1 MVKLT
6 LRAVSRSQAA
16 VSRSA
21 RPRRLVSH
29 ARSLRRM
36 ACGPGLNSPAT
47 AGRTAHPAPNAGNEH
62 SGVEQVHKDVGL
74 VSAARRPARRYTG
87 GVNSDGGQ
95 PGRWTRESGEADLAA
110 PRSRRLRTMGRGS
123 PRVTATPLN
132 SDSMTS
138 KTTTR
143 KAEEKRAY
151 QEATRQFEALR
162 ARWPNAFPTKG
173 HLVRPLASGAVQA
186 LVEELGWSAQ
196 YARTVLRVWK
206 LKPAYCQAVLRYPT
220 RMNLDG
226 SPSVETVSDEARQ
239 AATRTLAEIAA
250 RRIERAE
257 KAAQQ
262 AAQEATTEPAPTT
275 TASEPKPEADPAK
288 VCLHIRGSRGS
299 QAPQRLTRD
308 GGGPQAPARRWRN
321 RN

>member
-1 MVKLT
+1 
-6 LRAVSRSQAA
+6 
-16 VSRSA
+16 
-21 RPRRLVSH
+21 
-29 ARSLRRM
+29 
-36 ACGPGLNSPAT
+36 
-47 AGRTAHPAPNAGNEH
+47 
-62 SGVEQVHKDVGL
+62 
-74 VSAARRPARRYTG
+74 
-87 GVNSDGGQ
+87 
-95 PGRWTRESGEADLAA
+95 
-110 PRSRRLRTMGRGS
+110 
-123 PRVTATPLN
+123 
-132 SDSMTS
+132 MTS
-138 KTTTR
+138 TKTIR

-173 HLVRPLASGAVQA
+173 HLVRPLASGAVQV

-206 LKPAYCQAVLRYPT
+206 LKTAYSQAVLRYPT

-226 SPSVETVSDEARQ
+226 TPSAETVNDEARQ

-275 TASEPKPEADPAK
+275 TASEPKSEADPAK
-288 VCLHIRGSRGS
+288 VCLTSAAQGALKPLSASPAMAEALKRRLAAGAIATEIRKTVPAPTSGRRRGPRS
-299 QAPQRLTRD
+299 K
-308 GGGPQAPARRWRN
+308 
-321 RN
+321 